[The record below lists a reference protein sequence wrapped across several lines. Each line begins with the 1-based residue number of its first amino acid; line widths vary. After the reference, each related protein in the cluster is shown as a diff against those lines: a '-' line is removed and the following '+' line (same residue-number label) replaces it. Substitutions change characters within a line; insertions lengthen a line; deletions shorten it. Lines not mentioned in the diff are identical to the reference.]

1 MPRLAEDLAGTINHK
16 VDALLPSPIR
26 AFDAEISK
34 IPGIIKLTIGEP
46 DLNTPDHVKQAAID
60 DIKKNDSHYPPMNG
74 KKELREAISAY
85 LKHTR
90 GVDYDPDGEVL
101 VTVGATEAAYCTLMT
116 LLNTGDKVICPTPL
130 WSPYFKFI
138 QLAGGTVVQ
147 ADTENDGFML
157 TPEKL
162 EETIKREGKGVKAVV
177 LNYPSNPTGREYT
190 ADQLAA
196 LAKVIR
202 QYHLYAV
209 TDEIYSELVYGVEH
223 FSIAKFIPERTI
235 LISGLSKSHAMT
247 GWRLGYV
254 AGPKG
259 IVQQINKLH
268 GLVTMTVT
276 DNVQAAATEAL
287 VNGQQDPLDAR
298 DIYQKRRDLVV
309 DGLTKLGFKMMKPQ
323 GAFYI
328 FPEIPKEYGDDDL
341 KFCQELAK
349 KVKVGLTP
357 GSAFGKGGA
366 GHVRLSYAAST
377 EDLKECLQ
385 RIKAFLGK

>member
-1 MPRLAEDLAGTINHK
+1 MPRLAEDLSGTINHK

-46 DLNTPDHVKQAAID
+46 DLNTPDHVKEAAIA

-74 KKELREAISAY
+74 KKELRDAISAY
-85 LKHTR
+85 LKRTR
-90 GVDYDPDGEVL
+90 GVDYDPDSEIV
-101 VTVGATEAAYCTLMT
+101 VTVGATEAAYCTLTT

-138 QLAGGTVVQ
+138 QLPGATVVQ
-147 ADTENDGFML
+147 ADTEKDGFML
-157 TPEKL
+157 TPENL
-162 EETIKREGKGVKAVV
+162 EETIKREGNGVKAVV

-190 ADQLAA
+190 ADELEA

-202 QYHLYAV
+202 KYHLYAI

-223 FSIAKFIPERTI
+223 VSIAKFIPERTI
-235 LISGLSKSHAMT
+235 IISGLSKSHAMT

-254 AGPKG
+254 AGPQG
-259 IVQQINKLH
+259 IVKQISKLH
-268 GLVTMTVT
+268 GLVVMTVT

-287 VNGQQDPLDAR
+287 NNGAADAIAAR
-298 DIYQKRRDLVV
+298 DIYQKRRDLMV
-309 DGLTKLGFKMMKPQ
+309 DGLTKLGFKMLKPQ

-328 FPEIPKEYGDDDL
+328 FPEIPEEYGTDDL
-341 KFCQELAK
+341 QFCKDLAK
-349 KVKVGLTP
+349 KAKVGLTP

-377 EDLKECLQ
+377 ENLQECLK

>member
-1 MPRLAEDLAGTINHK
+1 MPRLAEDLSGTINHK

-46 DLNTPDHVKQAAID
+46 DLNTPDHVKEAAIA

-74 KKELREAISAY
+74 KKELRDAISAY
-85 LKHTR
+85 LKRTR
-90 GVDYDPDGEVL
+90 GVDYDPDSEIV
-101 VTVGATEAAYCTLMT
+101 VTVGATEAAYCTLTT

-138 QLAGGTVVQ
+138 QLPGATVVQ
-147 ADTENDGFML
+147 ADTEKDGFML
-157 TPEKL
+157 TPENL
-162 EETIKREGKGVKAVV
+162 EETIKREGNGVKAVV

-190 ADQLAA
+190 ADELEA

-202 QYHLYAV
+202 KYHLYAI

-223 FSIAKFIPERTI
+223 VSIAKFIPERTI
-235 LISGLSKSHAMT
+235 IISGLSKSHAMT

-254 AGPKG
+254 AGPQG
-259 IVQQINKLH
+259 IVKQISKLH
-268 GLVTMTVT
+268 GLVVMTVT

-287 VNGQQDPLDAR
+287 NNGAADAIAAR
-298 DIYQKRRDLVV
+298 DIYQKRRDLMV
-309 DGLTKLGFKMMKPQ
+309 DGLTKLGFKMLKPQ

-328 FPEIPKEYGDDDL
+328 FPEIPEEYGTDDL
-341 KFCQELAK
+341 QFCKDLAK
-349 KVKVGLTP
+349 KAKVGLTP

-377 EDLKECLQ
+377 
-385 RIKAFLGK
+385 

>member
-1 MPRLAEDLAGTINHK
+1 MPRLAEDLSGTINHK

-46 DLNTPDHVKQAAID
+46 DLNTPDHVKEAAIA

-74 KKELREAISAY
+74 KKELRDAISAY
-85 LKHTR
+85 LKRTR
-90 GVDYDPDGEVL
+90 GVDYDPDSEIV
-101 VTVGATEAAYCTLMT
+101 VTVGATEAAYCTLTT

-138 QLAGGTVVQ
+138 QLPGATVVQ
-147 ADTENDGFML
+147 ADTEKDCFML
-157 TPEKL
+157 TPENL
-162 EETIKREGKGVKAVV
+162 EETIKREGNGVKAVV

-190 ADQLAA
+190 ADELEA

-202 QYHLYAV
+202 KYHLYAI

-223 FSIAKFIPERTI
+223 VSIAKFIPERTI
-235 LISGLSKSHAMT
+235 IISGLSKSHAMT

-254 AGPKG
+254 AGPQG
-259 IVQQINKLH
+259 IVKQISKLH
-268 GLVTMTVT
+268 GLVVMTVT

-287 VNGQQDPLDAR
+287 NNGAADAIAAR
-298 DIYQKRRDLVV
+298 DIYQKRRDLMV
-309 DGLTKLGFKMMKPQ
+309 DGLTKLGFKMLKPQ

-328 FPEIPKEYGDDDL
+328 FPEIPEEYGTDDL
-341 KFCQELAK
+341 QFCKDLAK
-349 KVKVGLTP
+349 KAKVGLTP

-377 EDLKECLQ
+377 ENLQECLR

>member
-1 MPRLAEDLAGTINHK
+1 MPRLSEDLSGTINHK

-46 DLNTPDHVKQAAID
+46 DLNTPDHVKEAAIA

-74 KKELREAISAY
+74 KKELRDAISAY
-85 LKHTR
+85 LNRTR
-90 GVDYDPDGEVL
+90 GVNYDPDSEIV
-101 VTVGATEAAYCTLMT
+101 VTVGATEAAFCTLTT

-138 QLAGGTVVQ
+138 QLPGATVVQ
-147 ADTENDGFML
+147 ADTEKDGFML
-157 TPEKL
+157 TPENL
-162 EETIKREGKGVKAVV
+162 EETIKREGNGVKAVV

-190 ADQLAA
+190 ASELES

-202 QYHLYAV
+202 KYHLYAI

-223 FSIAKFIPERTI
+223 VSIAKFIPERTI
-235 LISGLSKSHAMT
+235 IISGLSKSHAMT

-254 AGPKG
+254 AGPQG
-259 IVQQINKLH
+259 IVKQISKLH
-268 GLVTMTVT
+268 GLVVMTVT

-287 VNGQQDPLDAR
+287 NNGAADAIAAR
-298 DIYQKRRDLVV
+298 DIYQKRRDLMV
-309 DGLTKLGFKMMKPQ
+309 DGLTKLGFKMLKPQ

-328 FPEIPKEYGDDDL
+328 FPRIPEEYGTDDL
-341 KFCQELAK
+341 QFCKDLAK
-349 KVKVGLTP
+349 KAKVGLTP

-377 EDLKECLQ
+377 ENLQECLR

>member
-1 MPRLAEDLAGTINHK
+1 MPRLAEDLSGTINHK

-46 DLNTPDHVKQAAID
+46 DLNTPDHVKEAAIA

-74 KKELREAISAY
+74 KKELRDAISAY
-85 LKHTR
+85 LKRTR
-90 GVDYDPDGEVL
+90 GVDYDPDSEIV
-101 VTVGATEAAYCTLMT
+101 VTVGATEAAYCTLTT

-138 QLAGGTVVQ
+138 QLPGATVVQ
-147 ADTENDGFML
+147 ADTEKDGFML
-157 TPEKL
+157 TPENL
-162 EETIKREGKGVKAVV
+162 EETIKREGNGVKAVV

-190 ADQLAA
+190 PDELEA

-202 QYHLYAV
+202 KYRLYAI

-223 FSIAKFIPERTI
+223 VSIAKFIPERTI
-235 LISGLSKSHAMT
+235 IISGLSKSHAMT

-254 AGPKG
+254 AGPQG
-259 IVQQINKLH
+259 IVKQISKLH
-268 GLVTMTVT
+268 GLVVMTVT

-287 VNGQQDPLDAR
+287 NNGAADAIAAR
-298 DIYQKRRDLVV
+298 DIYQKRRDLMV
-309 DGLTKLGFKMMKPQ
+309 DGLTKLGFKMLKPQ

-328 FPEIPKEYGDDDL
+328 FPEIPEEYGTDDL
-341 KFCQELAK
+341 QFCKDLAK
-349 KVKVGLTP
+349 KAKVGLTP

-377 EDLKECLQ
+377 ENLQECLR

>member
-1 MPRLAEDLAGTINHK
+1 MPRLAEDLASTINHK

-60 DIKKNDSHYPPMNG
+60 DINQDDSHYPPMSG
-74 KKELREAISAY
+74 KKELRDTISAY
-85 LKHTR
+85 LKRTR
-90 GVDYDPDGEVL
+90 GVDYDSDGEIL
-101 VTVGATEAAYCTLMT
+101 VTVGATEAAYCTLIT

-138 QLAGGTVVQ
+138 QLAGATVVQ
-147 ADTENDGFML
+147 ADTEDDDFML
-157 TPEKL
+157 TPAKL
-162 EETIKREGKGVKAVV
+162 EETIKKEGQGVKAVV

-202 QYHLYAV
+202 KYHLYAI

-223 FSIAKFIPERTI
+223 VSIAKFIPERTI
-235 LISGLSKSHAMT
+235 IISGLSKSHAMT

-254 AGPKG
+254 AGPQG
-259 IVQQINKLH
+259 IVDQITKLH

-287 VNGQQDPLDAR
+287 VNGQKDPLAAR
-298 DIYQKRRDLVV
+298 DIYQKRRDLVYA
-309 DGLTKLGFKMMKPQ
+309 GLTKLGFKMMKPQ

-328 FPEIPKEYGDDDL
+328 FPEIPAEYGDDDL

-349 KVKVGLTP
+349 KAKVGLTP

-377 EDLKECLQ
+377 EDLQEALR
-385 RIKAFLGK
+385 RIQAFLGK

>member
-1 MPRLAEDLAGTINHK
+1 MPRLAEDLSGTINHK

-34 IPGIIKLTIGEP
+34 IPGIIKLTICEP
-46 DLNTPDHVKQAAID
+46 DLNTPDHVKEAAIA

-74 KKELREAISAY
+74 KKELRDAISAY
-85 LKHTR
+85 LKRTR
-90 GVDYDPDGEVL
+90 GVDYDPDSEIV
-101 VTVGATEAAYCTLMT
+101 VTVGATEAAYCTLTT

-138 QLAGGTVVQ
+138 QLPGATVVQ
-147 ADTENDGFML
+147 ADTEKDGFML
-157 TPEKL
+157 TPENL
-162 EETIKREGKGVKAVV
+162 EETIKREGNGVKAVV

-190 ADQLAA
+190 ADELEA

-202 QYHLYAV
+202 KYHLYAI

-223 FSIAKFIPERTI
+223 VSIAKFIPERTI
-235 LISGLSKSHAMT
+235 IISGLSKSHAMT

-254 AGPKG
+254 AGPQG
-259 IVQQINKLH
+259 IVKQISKLH
-268 GLVTMTVT
+268 GLVVMTVT

-287 VNGQQDPLDAR
+287 NNGAADAIAAR
-298 DIYQKRRDLVV
+298 DIYQKRRDLMV
-309 DGLTKLGFKMMKPQ
+309 DGLTKLGFKMLKPQ

-328 FPEIPKEYGDDDL
+328 FPEIPEEYGTDDL
-341 KFCQELAK
+341 QFCKDLAK
-349 KVKVGLTP
+349 KAKVGLTP

-377 EDLKECLQ
+377 ENLQECLR

>member
-46 DLNTPDHVKQAAID
+46 DLNTPDHIKQAAID

-74 KKELREAISAY
+74 KKELRDAISAY

-101 VTVGATEAAYCTLMT
+101 VTVGATEAAYCTLTT

-147 ADTENDGFML
+147 ADTENHGFML

-287 VNGQQDPLDAR
+287 LNGQQDPLDAR

-385 RIKAFLGK
+385 RIQAFLGK

>member
-1 MPRLAEDLAGTINHK
+1 MPRLAEDLSGTINHK

-46 DLNTPDHVKQAAID
+46 DLNTPDHVKEAAIA

-74 KKELREAISAY
+74 KKELRDAISAY
-85 LKHTR
+85 LKRTR
-90 GVDYDPDGEVL
+90 GVDYDPDSEIV
-101 VTVGATEAAYCTLMT
+101 VTVGATEAAYCTLTT
-116 LLNTGDKVICPTPL
+116 LLNTGDKVICLTPL

-138 QLAGGTVVQ
+138 QLPGATVVQ
-147 ADTENDGFML
+147 ADTEKDGFML
-157 TPEKL
+157 TPENL
-162 EETIKREGKGVKAVV
+162 EETIKREGNGVKAVV

-190 ADQLAA
+190 ADELEA

-202 QYHLYAV
+202 KYHLYAI

-223 FSIAKFIPERTI
+223 VSIAKFIPERTI
-235 LISGLSKSHAMT
+235 IISGLSKSHAMT

-254 AGPKG
+254 AGPQG
-259 IVQQINKLH
+259 IVKQISKLH
-268 GLVTMTVT
+268 GLVVMTVT

-287 VNGQQDPLDAR
+287 NNGAADAIAAR
-298 DIYQKRRDLVV
+298 DIYQKRRDLMV
-309 DGLTKLGFKMMKPQ
+309 DGLTKLGFKMLKPQ

-328 FPEIPKEYGDDDL
+328 FPEIPEEYGTDDL
-341 KFCQELAK
+341 QFCKDLAK
-349 KVKVGLTP
+349 KAKVGLTP

-377 EDLKECLQ
+377 
-385 RIKAFLGK
+385 

>member
-1 MPRLAEDLAGTINHK
+1 MPRLSEDLSGTINHK

-46 DLNTPDHVKQAAID
+46 DLNTPDHVKEAAIA

-74 KKELREAISAY
+74 KKELRDAISAY
-85 LKHTR
+85 LNRTR
-90 GVDYDPDGEVL
+90 GVNYDPDSEIV
-101 VTVGATEAAYCTLMT
+101 VTVGATEAAFCTLTT

-130 WSPYFKFI
+130 WSPYFKCI
-138 QLAGGTVVQ
+138 QLPGATVVQ
-147 ADTENDGFML
+147 ADTEKDGFML
-157 TPEKL
+157 TPENL
-162 EETIKREGKGVKAVV
+162 EETIKREGNGVKAVV

-190 ADQLAA
+190 ASELES

-202 QYHLYAV
+202 KYHLYAI

-223 FSIAKFIPERTI
+223 VSIAKFIPERTI
-235 LISGLSKSHAMT
+235 IISGLSKSHAMT

-254 AGPKG
+254 AGPQG
-259 IVQQINKLH
+259 IVKQISKLH
-268 GLVTMTVT
+268 GLVVMTVT

-287 VNGQQDPLDAR
+287 NNGAADAIAAR
-298 DIYQKRRDLVV
+298 DIYQKRRDLMV
-309 DGLTKLGFKMMKPQ
+309 DGLTKLGFKMLKPQ

-328 FPEIPKEYGDDDL
+328 FPRIPEEYGTDDL
-341 KFCQELAK
+341 QFCKDLAK
-349 KVKVGLTP
+349 KAKVGLTP

-377 EDLKECLQ
+377 ENLQDCLR

>member
-1 MPRLAEDLAGTINHK
+1 MPRLAEDLSGTINHK

-46 DLNTPDHVKQAAID
+46 DLNTPDHVKEAAIA

-74 KKELREAISAY
+74 KKELRDAISAY
-85 LKHTR
+85 LKRTR
-90 GVDYDPDGEVL
+90 GVDYDPDSEIV
-101 VTVGATEAAYCTLMT
+101 VTVGATEAAYCTLTT
-116 LLNTGDKVICPTPL
+116 LLNTGDKVICLTPL

-138 QLAGGTVVQ
+138 QLPGATVVQ
-147 ADTENDGFML
+147 ADTEKDGFML
-157 TPEKL
+157 TPENL
-162 EETIKREGKGVKAVV
+162 EETIKREGNGVKAVV

-190 ADQLAA
+190 ADELEA

-202 QYHLYAV
+202 KYHLYAI

-223 FSIAKFIPERTI
+223 VSIAKFIPERTI
-235 LISGLSKSHAMT
+235 IISGLSKSHAMT

-254 AGPKG
+254 AGPQG
-259 IVQQINKLH
+259 IVKQISKLH
-268 GLVTMTVT
+268 GLVVMTVT

-287 VNGQQDPLDAR
+287 NNGAADAIAAR
-298 DIYQKRRDLVV
+298 DIYQKRRDLMV
-309 DGLTKLGFKMMKPQ
+309 DGLTKLGFKMLKPQ

-328 FPEIPKEYGDDDL
+328 FPEIPEEYGTDDL
-341 KFCQELAK
+341 QFCKDLAK
-349 KVKVGLTP
+349 KAKVGLTP

-377 EDLKECLQ
+377 ENLQECLR